1 MLLELDGTATVLTVD
16 GSGTITSIALT
27 TGGSGYSSAT
37 GAATTVAP
45 SGGTGATVNT
55 VVNKAVASVAVNTGG
70 SNYLFSSVKFDTT
83 YGSGAAG
90 TVSVVS
96 GAVDSI
102 TVTAGGGYTSAP
114 SVIVTG
120 EPGNSSDFLTE
131 LRAYDTS
138 IQDARLKEFII
149 DSMEVNV
156 GTPSGTDVLL
166 AAIAAL

>member
-1 MLLELDGTATVLTVD
+1 MELDGTATVLTVD

-55 VVNKAVASVAVNTGG
+55 VVNKAVASVAVGAGG

-96 GAVDSI
+96 GAKKVLIPVVDMVHIGKVPPELLSKFQLLI
-102 TVTAGGGYTSAP
+102 Y
-114 SVIVTG
+114 
-120 EPGNSSDFLTE
+120 SDP
-131 LRAYDTS
+131 
-138 IQDARLKEFII
+138 IDAVFK
-149 DSMEVNV
+149 
-156 GTPSGTDVLL
+156 
-166 AAIAAL
+166 AIGVD